1 MSHRHTDV
9 LVIGAGIIGAA
20 CAHEL
25 ARAGLSVRVVDA
37 RLGGAT
43 QTGMGHLVAMDAHP
57 AELALSAASL
67 DIWRDWGARMN
78 HTDPAC
84 AYTGCGTMWVAESD
98 HDMEEAERKQRRLLE
113 HGVSSTLLNAQQLAH
128 AEPALRTGLAGA
140 LQVSGDA
147 LIYAPSAARW
157 LLTHAPPCL
166 SFEAVEVCK
175 IDAQGVVLTDGS
187 RRTAEAIVLAAGM
200 LASRLCDDLPL
211 HPKKGH
217 LAITDRYP
225 TGIRHQ
231 LVELG
236 YTASTQQREGAAVAF
251 NVQPRPTGQLLIGS
265 SRQIGEAQCA
275 TGSGVR
281 SAADFAAGSTAGSAA
296 GSASGAALAPS
307 HTRAPAHTPAVEPA
321 VEPAVLA
328 RMLRRAIGYLPGLS
342 GLNLIRTWTGVRA
355 ATPDGLPLI
364 GRHPARDKLWL
375 AVGHEGL
382 GVTTAPATG
391 RLLAALMTGAAPP
404 LDPTPFAA
412 SRSFDEV
419 TP

>member
-98 HDMEEAERKQRRLLE
+98 HDMAEAERKQRRLLE
-113 HGVSSTLLNAQQLAH
+113 HGVPSTLLNAQQLAH

-275 TGSGVR
+275 TGS
-281 SAADFAAGSTAGSAA
+281 
-296 GSASGAALAPS
+296 ASGTAL
-307 HTRAPAHTPAVEPA
+307 TPA

-342 GLNLIRTWTGVRA
+342 GLNLIRTWTGVRT

>member
-25 ARAGLSVRVVDA
+25 ALAGLSVRVVDA

-98 HDMEEAERKQRRLLE
+98 HDMAEAEHKQRRLLE
-113 HGVSSTLLNAQQLAH
+113 HGVPSTLLNAQQLAH
-128 AEPALRTGLAGA
+128 AEPALRAGLAGA

-175 IDAQGVVLTDGS
+175 IDTQGVVLTDGS
-187 RRTAEAIVLAAGM
+187 RRTAEAIVLATGI

-275 TGSGVR
+275 
-281 SAADFAAGSTAGSAA
+281 A
-296 GSASGAALAPS
+296 GSASGTALP
-307 HTRAPAHTPAVEPA
+307 PAVEPA

-328 RMLRRAIGYLPGLS
+328 RMLRRAIDYLPGLS

-364 GRHPARDKLWL
+364 GRHPLRDKLWL
-375 AVGHEGL
+375 AVGHEGR

-391 RLLAALMTGAAPP
+391 RLLAALMTGAATP

>member
-1 MSHRHTDV
+1 MSHGHTDV

-25 ARAGLSVRVVDA
+25 ALAGLSVRVVDA

-67 DIWRDWGARMN
+67 EIWREWGPRMN

-98 HDMEEAERKQRRLLE
+98 HDMAEAECKQRRLLE
-113 HGVSSTLLNAQQLAH
+113 HGVSSTLLNAQQLAQ
-128 AEPALRTGLAGA
+128 AEPALRAGLAGA

-175 IDAQGVVLTDGS
+175 IDAQGVVLSDGS

-265 SRQIGEAQCA
+265 SRQIGEPQY
-275 TGSGVR
+275 
-281 SAADFAAGSTAGSAA
+281 AAGSAASSAASSASSSAA
-296 GSASGAALAPS
+296 GSASDTALTA
-307 HTRAPAHTPAVEPA
+307 A

-328 RMLRRAIGYLPGLS
+328 SMLRRAIGYLPGLS

-364 GRHPARDKLWL
+364 GRHPSRDKLWL

-391 RLLAALMTGAAPP
+391 RLLAALMTGAATP